1 MNLQSVIAYVG
12 GDYGPTPGAAVNLF
26 RILLNL
32 VAAVACW
39 VPLRLFHK
47 NGELAGASMV
57 VAVALLNFFY
67 AVNAVLWPT
76 DDIGNWPQGYGW
88 CDIQLVLWVPLET
101 LNAAAVCAVM
111 HNIANQVSLLRASGL
126 TCEEKRRRRMVQALI
141 LFPVPSLQIVLYY
154 FVIAMRYNISGII
167 GCQAVFDPDWVFL
180 VFFVLPCPLFAMAAA
195 YFAGESLIKIRLSVV
210 KWSTNPLPPS
220 KSSYLGTVQEN

>member
-12 GDYGPTPGAAVNLF
+12 GDYGPTPGAAVKLFF

-32 VAAVACW
+32 VAAVSCW

-76 DDIGNWPQGYGW
+76 DDIGNWPKGYGW
-88 CDIQLVLWVPLET
+88 CDIQLILWVPLET

-111 HNIANQVSLLRASGL
+111 HNIANQASLLRASGL

-141 LFPVPSLQIVLYY
+141 LFPVPLLQIVLYY

-195 YFAGESLIKIRLSVV
+195 YFAGESLLNNNLKI
-210 KWSTNPLPPS
+210 
-220 KSSYLGTVQEN
+220 